1 MEEPL
6 GGDAKRGSNGWAGFD
21 SVLSA
26 DSELLEQRSS
36 AGPLPTFYNSLH
48 LYGQRIF
55 YSP

>member
-21 SVLSA
+21 SVLIA